1 MGRFENRSGGP
12 SQRQLRVGELVRH
25 ALADIFNRG
34 DVMDEALDGGLT
46 VLEVAMSP
54 DLKIATAY
62 VMPLAGEK
70 RDETLAALNKH
81 RKFIRGQI
89 SRQLDLKY
97 MPDIKFRL
105 DTTLDY
111 ASHIDELLDNP
122 KVRQDLDADTE

>member
-1 MGRFENRSGGP
+1 MSRFDNHGGGP

-34 DVMDEALDGGLT
+34 DVAGDVLEAGMT
-46 VLEVAMSP
+46 VLEVSMSS

-62 VMPLAGEK
+62 VMPFAGE
-70 RDETLAALNKH
+70 RREEALAALNKH

-97 MPDIKFRL
+97 MPDLRFRL

-111 ASHIDELLDNP
+111 AGQIDQLLDDP
-122 KVRQDLDADTE
+122 KVRQDLESGGE

>member
-1 MGRFENRSGGP
+1 MGRFENRSGP

-25 ALADIFNRG
+25 ALADLFNRG
-34 DVMDEALDGGLT
+34 EVMDEALDGGLT

-62 VMPLAGEK
+62 VMPLAGE
-70 RDETLAALNKH
+70 RQEEALAALNKH

-97 MPDIKFRL
+97 MPDLKFRL
-105 DTTLDY
+105 DTTLEY
-111 ASHIDELLDNP
+111 ASHIDALLDNP
-122 KVRQDLDADTE
+122 KVRQDLDADAE